1 MNVDAG
7 TAGLLKAL
15 QTLDHTSRGHV
26 LEHQPVNVVRD
37 VLLLLLHKQDAA
49 SGASYIAT
57 S

>member
-1 MNVDAG
+1 MNIDAG
-7 TAGLLKAL
+7 TEGLLKAL
-15 QTLDHTSRGHV
+15 QKLDHTSRGHV

-49 SGASYIAT
+49 SGTSHIAT